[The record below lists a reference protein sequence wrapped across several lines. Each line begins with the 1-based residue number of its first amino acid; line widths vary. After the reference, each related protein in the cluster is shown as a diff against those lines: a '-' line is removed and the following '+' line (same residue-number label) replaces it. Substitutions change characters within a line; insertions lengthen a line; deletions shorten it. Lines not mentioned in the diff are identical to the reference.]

1 MAKANWVKV
10 TPSQGSGDATVNV
23 SSVSEHT
30 GREVRTT
37 ILTWKAA
44 NVEDVQRAVRQAGKM
59 EYVDIADTASADKAG
74 KVVTITGV
82 TNSSKLYFSLGGG
95 DLDISLPTYYKA
107 NSIDTPVKSP
117 GTSISVIDGDPGA
130 LAEFPFSISITV
142 PANTTTTAKSRSII
156 VTDNAGNEDSCRL
169 ISAAGDAYVT
179 ITSGDIEL
187 DYLGTP
193 VAVAVKSNTNWTIE

>member
-37 ILTWKAA
+37 ILTWKAT
-44 NVEDVQRAVRQAGKM
+44 NVGDTQRTVRQAGKT

-74 KVVTITGV
+74 KIVTITGV

-95 DLDISLPTYYKA
+95 DLDITLPTYYKA
-107 NSIDTPVKSP
+107 NSVDTPVKAP
-117 GTSISVIDGDPGA
+117 GTIISVIDGDPGA

-142 PANTTTTAKSRSII
+142 PANTSTVAKSRSII

-169 ISAAGDAYVT
+169 TSAAGDAYVT